1 MTSKKT
7 SAQQKPLGAIIV
19 TKIMQNSYK
28 QELFYLS
35 LFLIIIS
42 IVMLNV
48 GVVSNPIFRGILY
61 SIMALAIAYIFFWI
75 LVFAFFYWLIYQLP
89 KR

>member
-1 MTSKKT
+1 MSKNKP
-7 SAQQKPLGAIIV
+7 SAQQKPFGARIV
-19 TKIMQNSYK
+19 TNIMQNPNK
-28 QELFYLS
+28 QILVYLS

-42 IVMLNV
+42 TVMLNV

-61 SIMALAIAYIFFWI
+61 SIMALAIAYIVFWI
-75 LVFAFFYWLIYQLP
+75 LVFVFIYWIIYQFP